1 MQRTTQPRPHTW
13 TSGTTESTEPAT
25 RVKGRAE
32 ARPFAS
38 IGSTGGMMEIAVAD
52 SPRRR
57 GVRMFSPSWASWSPS
72 ASFSPG
78 PRIARAASSSV
89 LAHLISGSTGSIGSP
104 DGSLS
109 QERGS
114 CSWPLWSAGRDSVAC
129 CWPSGGLAALASAAW
144 ALIATRAFYLT
155 VASFTLAGGDFS
167 QSEVRTQVERIL
179 DDFELA
185 VRPGIGAWMVAGGGL
200 VAILAAIFLRRP
212 KQPQRTEEAP
222 DEPHTAEP
230 QREESVALQG
240 TSAPRFPPE
249 EPTRSDEEPDRT
261 SPQDVKGSVWERS
274 FDDAERTVDRIED
287 QPAAPP
293 GADPEE
299 DHTAGEAE
307 EPPGLQRK
315 DALGDSW
322 VG

>member
-1 MQRTTQPRPHTW
+1 
-13 TSGTTESTEPAT
+13 
-25 RVKGRAE
+25 
-32 ARPFAS
+32 
-38 IGSTGGMMEIAVAD
+38 MEIAVAD
-52 SPRRR
+52 PPRRR
-57 GVRMFSPSWASWSPS
+57 GVRTVSAVLGVVVAVGVFLPWASNSQ
-72 ASFSPG
+72 
-78 PRIARAASSSV
+78 
-89 LAHLISGSTGSIGSP
+89 GSIVVGV
-104 DGSLS
+104 GSLDQRLS
-109 QERGS
+109 GFEWIPG
-114 CSWPLWSAGRDSVAC
+114 WVALAGAGLMLLAALVGGTRFGRLLLAL
-129 CWPSGGLAALASAAW
+129 GGLAALAAAAW

-167 QSEVRTQVERIL
+167 RSDVRTQVERIL

-185 VRPGIGAWMVAGGGL
+185 VRPGIGAWIVAGGGL
-200 VAILAAIFLRRP
+200 VAILAAIFLRGPR
-212 KQPQRTEEAP
+212 QPQRTLEAP

-230 QREESVALQG
+230 QREESVALEG
-240 TSAPRFPPE
+240 TSAPRFPLE

-307 EPPGLQRK
+307 EPPGPQRK
-315 DALGDSW
+315 RRAWGQLGRLAAS
-322 VG
+322 